1 MYGNQGVR
9 RYRETD
15 LGTMT
20 RERMVVLLYE
30 KMISDL
36 EEANRAL
43 ETNDRP
49 GFTKKVNHS
58 QRIVAELR
66 GALDHS
72 VGGDISRN
80 LEAIYDYLFREHLG
94 LLLDRD
100 PRRVTICIQVLR
112 PLLEA
117 WRQVPNGTAE
127 SAARERSRVGGTGA
141 DPAAPLPGGD
151 GVPAAPPRASAP
163 EATGGRPSLISVSA

>member
-1 MYGNQGVR
+1 MYGNVGVR

-36 EEANRAL
+36 EEALRAL
-43 ETNDRP
+43 ET
-49 GFTKKVNHS
+49 GQQATFTQRVNHS

-66 GALDHS
+66 GALDHAA
-72 VGGDISRN
+72 GGEIARN
-80 LEAIYDYLFREHLG
+80 LEAIYDFLFREHLS
-94 LLLDRD
+94 LLVDRE
-100 PRRVTICIQVLR
+100 PRRARACMDVLR

-117 WRQVPNGTAE
+117 WRQVPHGAGAAAA
-127 SAARERSRVGGTGA
+127 AARARGA
-141 DPAAPLPGGD
+141 AGPDPAAPRPGGEA
-151 GVPAAPPRASAP
+151 GEAAPSRPAAT
-163 EATGGRPSLISVSA
+163 EAAAGRSGLLSVSA

>member
-36 EEANRAL
+36 EEAIRAI
-43 ETNDRP
+43 EANDRP
-49 GFTKKVNHS
+49 GFTQRVNHS

-66 GALDHS
+66 GSLDHEI
-72 VGGDISRN
+72 GGEISRN

-94 LLLDRD
+94 LLLDRE
-100 PRRVTICIQVLR
+100 PRRARVCIEVLR

-117 WRQVPNGTAE
+117 WRKVPNGTAE
-127 SAARERSRVGGTGA
+127 TAARERSRVGSTGA
-141 DPAAPLPGGD
+141 NPAANRLGGDNSPPAAP
-151 GVPAAPPRASAP
+151 RANAP
-163 EATGGRPSLISVSA
+163 EAAGDRPSLLSVSA